1 MSEQVE
7 FIWYENLTRPKPDNG
22 KSGDGKRQPAN
33 AKQQAPAK
41 APEQKQP
48 VKLAKD

>member
-22 KSGDGKRQPAN
+22 KSSDIKQQLDNSKRQAPKTEPA
-33 AKQQAPAK
+33 
-41 APEQKQP
+41 QKEP
-48 VKLAKD
+48 VKLAKG

>member
-7 FIWYENLTRPKPDNG
+7 FIWYDNLTRPKPDNG
-22 KSGDGKRQPAN
+22 KSSDIKPQDANSKRQ
-33 AKQQAPAK
+33 APK
-41 APEQKQP
+41 TEPERKQP